1 MISIILFEP
10 ELSENIGFIARVMKN
25 FELKELILIN
35 PKCDIDRANKTAK
48 HGKDIIKNANEAKL

>member
-48 HGKDIIKNANEAKL
+48 HGKDIIKNA